1 MQNDTSA
8 QGVRC
13 CGGTVVSA
21 VGASVGPGFFKVFS
35 SRFAL
40 LLIVMSLGFPGVR
53 VLAARSQPRASNLL
67 IETQDLAGHLSD
79 QSLRILDARPV
90 PEYEQGHIPGAVSCP
105 APATDDLEANRQGLP
120 LPLDRAQQVFEGAG
134 VNNSSRV
141 IVYDDQGN
149 RFAARLFYVLEAL
162 GHSHVQVLNGGFSK
176 WRSEGLPLTSEVPTL
191 KTGDFTPNPTSSQVV
206 TSSWVVDHLKNP
218 QVVVV
223 DARSPEEFRGEKVEG
238 PRGGHI
244 PGAVNIEWTRTIT
257 PGSIRTF
264 LAGDQLEQIFRASA
278 VTPEKTVVTYC
289 QMGMRASQIYFVL
302 RLLGYEHVY
311 VYDASWEEWSARPD
325 LPVEK

>member
-1 MQNDTSA
+1 MQNNTNA
-8 QGVRC
+8 RGVRC
-13 CGGTVVSA
+13 CRGTVFSA
-21 VGASVGPGFFKVFS
+21 VGASVGPGCYRVLD

-40 LLIVMSLGFPGVR
+40 LLIVMSLEFPGVTVR
-53 VLAARSQPRASNLL
+53 AMASQSRASVLL

-79 QSLRILDARPV
+79 ESLRILDARPIA
-90 PEYEQGHIPGAVSCP
+90 EYKQGHIPGAVSCP

-120 LPLDRAQQVFEGAG
+120 LPLDRAQQVFDAAG

-162 GHSHVQVLNGGFSK
+162 GHTPVQILNGGFSK
-176 WRSEGLPLTSEVPTL
+176 WKSEGLPLTSEVPTL
-191 KTGDFTPNPTSSQVV
+191 KTGDFTPNPASSQVV

-218 QVVVV
+218 QVVIV
-223 DARSPEEFRGEKVEG
+223 DARSPEEFCGEKVQG

-257 PGSIRTF
+257 PGSVRTF
-264 LAGDQLEQIFRASA
+264 LADDQLKQIFRASA

-302 RLLGYEHVY
+302 RLLGYEHVS
-311 VYDASWEEWSARPD
+311 VYDASWEEWSSRPD